1 MPSIEFIDTSLRDG
15 HQSLL
20 ATRMST
26 EQCMR
31 VLPLVKE
38 TGYRILELWGGATLD
53 ACLRFTGDDPF
64 ERLDLFREALGP
76 AGEGAQIRSL
86 CRGQNLFGYTPYA
99 DAVVYSFMKEAVRSG
114 NDRVRV
120 FDALNDTR
128 NLQTAVMSVKTF
140 DGHAEAALSYTT
152 SPVHDEAY
160 FVRFAAH
167 AVDNGADSVAIKD
180 MAGLLHPADCV
191 TLIDALRVGLG
202 ERGAGDTFLTLH
214 SHGTNGLATTAY
226 IAAMMAGIDALDTAH
241 GPMANATSQPSV
253 ELLTWAAEIAG
264 FDHHV
269 DRKHFAEIDGRLR
282 TIRGELKDVDKDP
295 EHFGDPWPAE
305 CPKDVAKKLET
316 VLELVSKRDRE
327 SMDRAIAIVEDEIL
341 VPQGFAPVDRTQLEA
356 QVPGGM
362 ISNLHNQLK
371 EQGQLDQMP
380 KILDEIPRVRA
391 EAGYVP
397 LVTPTSQI
405 VGSQAAMN
413 IITGERYKMVSNE
426 FRAMVLGR
434 YGRLPGEADAD
445 LLERCGGE
453 EERLRGR
460 PGDYAAEPDL
470 TTVPAEVRAMLKT
483 PRDQLLHT
491 LFPAPAKNF
500 FEKRAAAA
508 SA

>member
-1 MPSIEFIDTSLRDG
+1 MASIGFIDTSLRDG

-38 TGYRILELWGGATLD
+38 TGYRIIELWGGATLD

-64 ERLDLFREALGP
+64 ARLDAFRELLGP
-76 AGEGAQIRSL
+76 AGSGAQIRSL

-99 DAVVYSFMKEAVRSG
+99 DGVVFSFMKEAVRSG

-140 DGHAEAALSYTT
+140 NGHAEAALSYTT

-160 FVRFAAH
+160 FVRFAH
-167 AVDNGADSVAIKD
+167 TAVDNGADSVAIKD
-180 MAGLLHPADCV
+180 MAGLLHPADCFSLV
-191 TLIDALRVGLG
+191 EALRSKLG
-202 ERGAGDTFLTLH
+202 DVPITLH

-226 IAAMMAGIDALDTAH
+226 IAGMLAGVDYLDTAH

-253 ELLTWAAEIAG
+253 ELLTWVAEAAGIE
-264 FDHHV
+264 HNV
-269 DRKHFAEIDGRLR
+269 DRRHFGEIDGRLR
-282 TIRGELKDVDKDP
+282 TIRQELESLDKDP
-295 EHFGDPWPAE
+295 EHFGEPWPDE
-305 CPKDVAKKLET
+305 CPADVRKKIDR
-316 VLELVSKRDRE
+316 VLELVGSKDRDKIDE
-327 SMDRAIAIVEDEIL
+327 AIAIVEDEIL
-341 VPQGFAPVDRTQLEA
+341 VPQGFAPVDRTQLDA

-371 EQGQLDQMP
+371 DQGQLDQMP
-380 KILDEIPRVRA
+380 KILDEIPRVRE
-391 EAGYVP
+391 EAGFVP

-413 IITGERYKMVSNE
+413 VITGERYKVISNE
-426 FRAMVLGR
+426 FRSMVLGK
-434 YGRLPGEADAD
+434 YGRLPGEPSEEVVLKCSPDG
-445 LLERCGGE
+445 ERFDK
-453 EERLRGR
+453 R
-460 PGDYAAEPDL
+460 PGDYAPEPSL
-470 TTVPAEVRAMLKT
+470 AGITPEVSKLLKT
-483 PRDQLLHT
+483 PRDQLLYT
-491 LFPAPAKNF
+491 LFPVPATKF
-500 FEKRAAAA
+500 FESRAT
-508 SA
+508 